1 VTNASDHLSRALRTA
16 LPVALALCIAA
27 LLGLT
32 PIQATAA
39 DPTSADRAPL
49 ESATAENPSAT
60 QETSVRQGTSARRD
74 PSARQ
79 SVSGQ
84 RRSSA
89 AGRDLTSERSS
100 RGMSQSRG
108 RQELVG
114 RPLDL
119 AAPPISHVMTR
130 EQVQT
135 LLASEGPE
143 VPEDVMVER
152 GRYQAPVPQ
161 GQIRAIA
168 WALVHPLQA
177 WRIFT
182 PITDQ

>member
-1 VTNASDHLSRALRTA
+1 MTNACDHLSRALRTA
-16 LPVALALCIAA
+16 LPAALVLCIAA

-32 PIQATAA
+32 PIAATAA
-39 DPTSADRAPL
+39 DPTSADPTSADRAPH
-49 ESATAENPSAT
+49 ESAAAENPSAT
-60 QETSVRQGTSARRD
+60 QEI
-74 PSARQ
+74 SARQ
-79 SVSGQ
+79 
-84 RRSSA
+84 RDASA
-89 AGRDLTSERSS
+89 RHGASARDLASKRSS
-100 RGMSQSRG
+100 RGMTQSRG
-108 RQELVG
+108 RQEPLG

-119 AAPPISHVMTR
+119 SAPPISHVMTR

-135 LLASEGPE
+135 LLASEQPE
-143 VPEDVMVER
+143 VPEDVTVEG